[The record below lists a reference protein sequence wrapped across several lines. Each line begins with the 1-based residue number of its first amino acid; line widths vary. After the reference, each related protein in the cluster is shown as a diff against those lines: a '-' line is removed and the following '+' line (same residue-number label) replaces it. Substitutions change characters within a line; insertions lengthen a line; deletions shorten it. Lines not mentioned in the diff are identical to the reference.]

1 MSMMTGSVESVKIH
15 TLAERFNYVVRWIP
29 DQVGNDKEVI
39 WSLFGCHMNCSRA
52 EHQAVDG
59 YSLEPGFDQ

>member
-39 WSLFGCHMNCSRA
+39 WSLFGCHMNCRRA
-52 EHQAVDG
+52 EH
-59 YSLEPGFDQ
+59 